1 MDRFEKNAIVLALAL
16 LFFFFGLVVYAAKAL
31 QIEVPTC
38 LTGVNPFQ
46 EGRVIVL
53 DEGAKRYQVNL
64 LARMWNFEPYEI
76 RLPAGAKVDLYL
88 TSRDVVH
95 GLRINYTNVNLMAIP
110 GTVSYA
116 RVRFDKP
123 GVYSIVCHEY
133 CGINHHLMAGKII
146 VE

>member
-1 MDRFEKNAIVLALAL
+1 MDRSEKKRDCAGVRA

-53 DEGAKRYQVNL
+53 TRAPNAIRSTCW
-64 LARMWNFEPYEI
+64 RMWNFEPYEI

-95 GLRINYTNVNLMAIP
+95 GPASTTRM
-110 GTVSYA
+110 
-116 RVRFDKP
+116 
-123 GVYSIVCHEY
+123 
-133 CGINHHLMAGKII
+133 
-146 VE
+146 